1 MGRGE
6 VVVLGSGVKLSC
18 LLHLHRKSLKTD
30 NSSCNPV
37 FMEISEKTT
46 LNGSRTSP
54 GYGKT
59 GRMADTGQG
68 GRFSLSERH
77 SAIKDGRVLQLF

>member
-46 LNGSRTSP
+46 GILSQLRAKLRDWAVRPVRAGCYSRAALSLTDS
-54 GYGKT
+54 KT
-59 GRMADTGQG
+59 RY
-68 GRFSLSERH
+68 
-77 SAIKDGRVLQLF
+77 K